1 MDGAHL
7 VTWSAVNAVALS
19 KGPVRLLATE
29 PKDFAFQVSFI
40 LSVVT
45 FKLIFSGFTASPL
58 PGFSFICVSFA
69 CLRQE
74 DDEEVKVDD
83 FSEVY
88 ERLAQKH
95 GRELPDFKLGV
106 WARMLVTCYKQN
118 NTNAP

>member
-19 KGPVRLLATE
+19 KGPVQLLATQ

-40 LSVVT
+40 LSVFT
-45 FKLIFSGFTASPL
+45 FKWTFSDSTAYPL
-58 PGFSFICVSFA
+58 SGFSFICASFVY
-69 CLRQE
+69 
-74 DDEEVKVDD
+74 EEVRVDD

-95 GRELPDFKLGV
+95 GRELPDFKLRV
-106 WARMLVTCYKQN
+106 WAKMLVSYG
-118 NTNAP
+118 

>member
-19 KGPVRLLATE
+19 KGPMQLLATQ

-40 LSVVT
+40 LRAFT
-45 FKLIFSGFTASPL
+45 FKWTFSDSTAYPL
-58 PGFSFICVSFA
+58 SGFSFICASFV
-69 CLRQE
+69 CGLGQE
-74 DDEEVKVDD
+74 DDKEVKVDD

-95 GRELPDFKLGV
+95 GRELP
-106 WARMLVTCYKQN
+106 VTLSYVSGPEC
-118 NTNAP
+118 